1 MATAVLD
8 DEHLEELARD
18 HFTYEVHTF
27 ITAFAGLLRFRVAGE
42 VSSPDGN
49 IYLEAF
55 VFHARALDDF
65 LRSTGKRVDDLQAT
79 DYLPGW
85 KTLEILDAD
94 ERERVNGQ
102 GQSPDDGRLQKG
114 GFAVGLIAYRA
125 LNGVLKFIEDLPT
138 DRRAWFA
145 AAEQAARD
153 VRGRMGS
160 TPAQPTRATR
170 LPHGTRFRKALAS

>member
-1 MATAVLD
+1 M
-8 DEHLEELARD
+8 
-18 HFTYEVHTF
+18 HTF
-27 ITAFAGLLRFRVAGE
+27 IAALAGVVRFQAAGE

-65 LRSTGKRVDDLQAT
+65 LRSTGKRIDDLQAT
-79 DYLPGW
+79 DYLPNW

-102 GQSPDDGRLQKG
+102 GHHLTTRRLQKG
-114 GFAVGLIAYRA
+114 GFAVGLIAHRA

-138 DRRAWFA
+138 GRRPWFA

-153 VRGRMGS
+153 VRDHIGPIPGQTS
-160 TPAQPTRATR
+160 PADGAE
-170 LPHGTRFRKALAS
+170 AVS